1 METDKN
7 RPILEIKELKLEY
20 RQDRGIAS
28 VLNGVNIDLAE
39 GTSIGVVG
47 ESGCGKT
54 STFYQVMRLG
64 SGAISGG
71 SINYIRRSGE
81 NVDIAKIQENSRM
94 MREIRGGE
102 ISMIFQ
108 EPMAS
113 FSPVRS
119 IGVQL
124 AEILKL
130 HSDLPKS
137 EYRAVVEKSL
147 ADVGIDHPSQRY
159 GEFSFQFSGGMRQ
172 RAMIAMSILANPRI
186 LIADEPT
193 SALDVTVQA
202 QVLKVIKNVQETYN
216 IALAL
221 ITHNMGVVA
230 HIVDY
235 VYIMYLG
242 TVVESCAVEELFDH
256 PQHPYTKG
264 LLNSIPKLSGN
275 THIESIPGSIR
286 DCYSL
291 PRGCLFADRCAHA
304 FEWCREDRPPLKD
317 YGGGHKSACFL
328 LERP

>member
-1 METDKN
+1 MSDTD
-7 RPILEIKELKLEY
+7 PILKIENLCLEY
-20 RQDRGIAS
+20 RQDRGVAR
-28 VLNGVNIDLAE
+28 VLNGVNISLDA
-39 GTSIGVVG
+39 GKSIGVVG

-54 STFYQVMRLG
+54 TTFYQVMRLG
-64 SGAISGG
+64 SGIINSG
-71 SINYIRRSGE
+71 SIRYVRRNGE
-81 NVDIAKIQENSRM
+81 KVDIAGIKENSRE

-119 IGVQL
+119 IGIQL
-124 AEILKL
+124 SEMLKL
-130 HSDLPKS
+130 HSDLPKT
-137 EYRAVVEKSL
+137 EYRSVVEKYL

-159 GEFSFQFSGGMRQ
+159 DEFSFQFSGGMRQ

-193 SALDVTVQA
+193 SALDVTIQA
-202 QVLKVIKNVQETYN
+202 QVLKVIKEIQEKYN

-230 HIVDY
+230 HIVDF

-242 TVVESCAVEELFDH
+242 TVVEACAVDELFSH
-256 PQHPYTKG
+256 PLHPYTRG

-275 THIESIPGSIR
+275 EHLSSIPGSIP

-291 PRGCLFADRCAHA
+291 PSGCLFANRCPHA
-304 FEWCREDRPPLKD
+304 LPKCKDSRPQLLD
-317 YGGGHKSACFL
+317 YGSGHHIACFL
-328 LERP
+328 MEGS

>member
-1 METDKN
+1 MTDN
-7 RPILEIKELKLEY
+7 NPILKIEDLHLEY
-20 RQDRGIAS
+20 RQDRGIAQ
-28 VLNGVNIDLAE
+28 VLNGVNISLGA
-39 GTSIGVVG
+39 GKSIGVVG

-54 STFYQVMRLG
+54 TTFFQVLRLG
-64 SGAISGG
+64 SGIIKKGA
-71 SINYIRRSGE
+71 INYVRPSGE
-81 NVDIAKIQENSRM
+81 KVDIVKVKENSKL
-94 MREIRGGE
+94 MRCIRGGE

-119 IGVQL
+119 IGIQL
-124 AEILKL
+124 AEMLKL
-130 HSDLPKS
+130 HSDMPKS
-137 EYRAVVEKSL
+137 EYRPMVEKYL

-159 GEFSFQFSGGMRQ
+159 DEFSFQFSGGMRQ

-193 SALDVTVQA
+193 SALDVTIQA
-202 QVLKVIKNVQETYN
+202 QVLKVIKDVQEKYN

-242 TVVESCAVEELFDH
+242 TVVEACAVDELFIH
-256 PQHPYTKG
+256 PLHPYTKG
-264 LLNSIPKLSGN
+264 LLNSIPRLTGN
-275 THIESIPGSIR
+275 DHLASIPGTIP

-291 PRGCLFADRCAHA
+291 PTGCLYANRCPHSMSKC
-304 FEWCREDRPPLKD
+304 FETRPELKD
-317 YGGGHKSACFL
+317 CGSGHLTACYL
-328 LERP
+328 MEGT